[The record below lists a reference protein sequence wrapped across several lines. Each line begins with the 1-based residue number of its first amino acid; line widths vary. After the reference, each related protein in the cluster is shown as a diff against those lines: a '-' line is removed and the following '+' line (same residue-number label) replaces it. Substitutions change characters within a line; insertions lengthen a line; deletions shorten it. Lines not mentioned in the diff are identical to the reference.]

1 MGRESI
7 QAAIG
12 MGSNLGDRAATLRF
26 ALKGLRRLLDDPRP
40 SAIYETVP
48 RHLSEQP
55 RFLNAC
61 CTGRTHLAPR
71 QLLAELQ
78 HLEALAG
85 RRAGGPRYGPRPL
98 DLDLLLYGGAVIE
111 EPDLTVPHPR
121 MRERGFVL
129 VPLAELIPDSTVP
142 ASGGSAVERVGQLAA
157 RVDATGVER
166 TNLEWEPEA

>member
-1 MGRESI
+1 
-7 QAAIG
+7 

-26 ALKGLRRLLDDPRP
+26 ALRGLRRLLDAPRP
-40 SAIYETVP
+40 SAIFETAP

-61 CTGRTHLAPR
+61 CTGRTRLTPR

-78 HLEALAG
+78 HLETLAG

-98 DLDLLLYGGAVIE
+98 DLDLLLYGSAVID
-111 EPDLTVPHPR
+111 EPGLTVPHPR
-121 MRERGFVL
+121 MRERAFVL
-129 VPLAELIPDSTVP
+129 IPLTELIPDSAVP
-142 ASGGSAVERVGQLAA
+142 ASGGAAEETVGELAA

-166 TNLEWEPEA
+166 TNLEWEPEV